1 MELIHK
7 DLTGQIIAA
16 AISIQNELKPGL
28 SEKIYEKALC
38 IELTERGISYEQQ
51 TKFEVFY
58 KGQNLGY
65 LIPDLVV
72 DKKIIVDTKCVDSF
86 NPTHDTQMLGY
97 LNITGLSLALLLNF
111 KIWPLGKRRILR
123 PEFNNLQH

>member
-16 AISIQNELKPGL
+16 AISVQNELKPGL

-86 NPTHDTQMLGY
+86 NPTHDAQMLGY